1 MSVGPDRGQ
10 VSAIPLVNMLLEVHI
25 HACRLFCPIVQ
36 LELVWKHKQRKEQ
49 TMRSLWIVIIIILI
63 TCQGLKAGNKEP
75 NEPNY
80 PNDPGKLI
88 QTKWDAV
95 ILVLQNKDKKINKIV
110 TPIFDFPLMAKLALG
125 KKNWPKL
132 TVQQQEKFTRLFVEL
147 LKASYRE
154 KIALYTDEQVLFK
167 PAVKNNSTVYIPIE
181 LKTKDKKIAL
191 IHKLR
196 KVEKRW
202 KVYDVEI
209 QGISILLT
217 YRSQFDDILS
227 KGTVEDLL
235 SRLEEPPTK

>member
-1 MSVGPDRGQ
+1 
-10 VSAIPLVNMLLEVHI
+10 
-25 HACRLFCPIVQ
+25 
-36 LELVWKHKQRKEQ
+36 
-49 TMRSLWIVIIIILI
+49 MRSLWIAIIIILI
-63 TCQGLKAGNKEP
+63 VCQSVNADGKEP
-75 NEPNY
+75 NDPNY
-80 PNDPGKLI
+80 PNNPSELI
-88 QTKWDAV
+88 RTKWDAV
-95 ILVLQNKDKKINKIV
+95 ISVLQKKDLDHKAREKKINQIV

-125 KKNWPKL
+125 RKHWPKL
-132 TVQQQEKFTRLFVEL
+132 TVSQRQKFTGLFIKKL
-147 LKASYRE
+147 RTSYRE
-154 KIALYTDEQVLFK
+154 KISLYTNEEVLFK
-167 PAVKNNSTVYIPIE
+167 PAVKKKSMVYIPME

-191 IHKLR
+191 MHKLR